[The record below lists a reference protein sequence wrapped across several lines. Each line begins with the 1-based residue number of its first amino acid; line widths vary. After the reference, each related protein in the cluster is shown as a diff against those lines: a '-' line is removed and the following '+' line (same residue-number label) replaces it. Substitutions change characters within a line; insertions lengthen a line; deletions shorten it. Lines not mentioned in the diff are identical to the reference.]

1 MVLRIWICIQEV
13 YARCLWTTN
22 TYRASLVLLISLHVH
37 GVGLGWIGDLLYWL
51 VTSSIRLPY
60 ASLLLLILLR
70 VLKPYAMEPNSIK
83 HTTKPRGF
91 NMYYVYIQRKY
102 LAHCNFLA
110 KESFNWHHLVKG
122 GSATTCMPLLSKF
135 FELLE
140 KEVLVSSF
148 CCCCK
153 EASLHLMFLLDWSLF
168 LPLVQ

>member
-1 MVLRIWICIQEV
+1 MFMNYQYLSSFFSSVI
-13 YARCLWTTN
+13 
-22 TYRASLVLLISLHVH
+22 LIACSWC
-37 GVGLGWIGDLLYWL
+37 GVRVDRGHRLLYWL
-51 VTSSIRLPY
+51 ITSSIRLPY
-60 ASLLLLILLR
+60 ASLLLLILLH